1 MKDGICV
8 ARSLSMKTTWIAA
21 VVALLTIPAVASAEP
36 YAGISVGRAGQGDSN
51 VETGSKTLFVGYRLT
66 RNLAAQVSLESL
78 AVEEK
83 YCADCEPSSRGE
95 GRGLGLAIQYRLL
108 QRGRLQ
114 PFLMVGVANESFDDT
129 YGGGA
134 TYIRREVGAGVAVT
148 LSQQIQLVGELRLG
162 ARDLAQQTQTDTIYP
177 QTGVAEPNSTYLYY
191 PGVYNDG
198 AGFRSA
204 HLAVAVSF

>member
-8 ARSLSMKTTWIAA
+8 AFSLGMKTTWVAA
-21 VVALLTIPAVASAEP
+21 VVALLTIPAVASAET

-66 RNLAAQVSLESL
+66 RNLSAQLSLESL

-95 GRGLGLAIQYRLL
+95 GRGLGLAIQYRVLE
-108 QRGRLQ
+108 RGRLK
-114 PFLMVGVANESFDDT
+114 PFVMLGLANESFDDT

-134 TYIRREVGAGVAVT
+134 SYLRREVGAGVAVT
-148 LSQQIQLVGELRLG
+148 LSPQIQLVGELRVG
-162 ARDLAQQTQTDTIYP
+162 ARDLAEQTQSDTLYP

>member
-1 MKDGICV
+1 MPADFF
-8 ARSLSMKTTWIAA
+8 
-21 VVALLTIPAVASAEP
+21 AL
-36 YAGISVGRAGQGDSN
+36 
-51 VETGSKTLFVGYRLT
+51 
-66 RNLAAQVSLESL
+66 VS
-78 AVEEK
+78 VEEK

-95 GRGLGLAIQYRLL
+95 GRGLGLAIQYRVLE
-108 QRGRLQ
+108 RGRLQ

-148 LSQQIQLVGELRLG
+148 VSPQIKLVGELRMG
-162 ARDLAQQTQTDTIYP
+162 ARDLAQQSDTVYP
-177 QTGVAEPNSTYLYY
+177 LAGVAETNSTYLYY